1 MAFWPSYCDNFT
13 QFPRCDSALSF
24 TNLYFSTLVHF
35 IPLGIVQHTIS
46 CSRYFILLEWWNETF
61 LPILNRCSIAN
72 QTKYILL
79 LPDKFSP
86 EAKLAVLLFKIFYG
100 EFPKLFWNPP
110 LWEKSKKVRA
120 ITVSRQLVW
129 SLKFLMLWIYQW
141 YQSYSLY
148 IYAGCTVRIFVHIQI
163 FFLFE

>member
-46 CSRYFILLEWWNETF
+46 CSRYFLFLEWWNEIF
-61 LPILNRCSIAN
+61 LPILHRRSLAD

-79 LPDKFSP
+79 FQINFHLKQSWLSYCLKF
-86 EAKLAVLLFKIFYG
+86 FYG
-100 EFPKLFWNPP
+100 ELPKPFWNPP

-163 FFLFE
+163 FFLF